1 MSTPR
6 IDAVVQLLEVE
17 IDAARRS
24 ADRRGW
30 FSSMYRQTTRAVRDR
45 LLAGGFD
52 DAGRMERF
60 VERFAARYVGP
71 LHDWQEG
78 RPVPRSWRVAFG
90 AGRDK
95 LILQHLLLGMNAHIN
110 LDLAVVAAETCPGEE
125 ITALHDDFMRVN
137 DILGALLPP
146 VRACIGR
153 FSPLLDVI
161 DRVGGGDDD
170 EVLNFSIRVARD
182 EAWSRALVLAA
193 TDDPARR
200 SELVDSLDRGVAVL
214 GKVIASPGG
223 LLQRAVDVVAATESD
238 DVVAVIDALGQV
250 QAR

>member
-1 MSTPR
+1 ME
-6 IDAVVQLLEVE
+6 AEVA
-17 IDAARRS
+17 AARKS

-30 FSSMYRQTTRAVRDR
+30 FASMYRQTTRAVRER
-45 LLAGGFD
+45 MVAGEFD

-60 VERFAARYVGP
+60 VERFADRYLGP
-71 LHDWQEG
+71 LHDWQHG

-95 LILQHLLLGMNAHIN
+95 VILQHLLLGMNAHIN

-125 ITALHDDFMRVN
+125 IGSLHDDFMRVN
-137 DILGALLPP
+137 DILGGLMPG

-161 DRVGGGDDD
+161 DRVGGGEDD
-170 EVLNFSIRVARD
+170 EVLNFSIRVARN
-182 EAWSRALVLAA
+182 EAWSQALVLAS
-193 TDDPARR
+193 TDDTARR
-200 SELVDSLDRGVAVL
+200 SELIDSLDRGVAVL
-214 GKVIASPGG
+214 GKVVASPGG

-238 DVVAVIDALGQV
+238 DVVAVMDALGQV